1 MTGSGLAWASV
12 PLPVIRGQLLE
23 GNGSPSRAQHWND
36 GRSEPV
42 EVAEA
47 KARNGSLR
55 SRKLRQD
62 SRHPRAMKPSGA
74 RFLTQPGRRHAAGGG
89 AQKPGEALS
98 SDRPVPLSAEDAVVD
113 RLKIVPLRLPQLLP
127 EPTPWNFRKTV
138 GRRGCKRARKGP
150 AALPDASTA

>member
-1 MTGSGLAWASV
+1 MTGSGLAGGSV
-12 PLPVIRGQLLE
+12 TWPVIRGRRLE
-23 GNGSPSRAQHWND
+23 GNGSPSRGQHWND

-47 KARNGSLR
+47 KARSGSLR

-74 RFLTQPGRRHAAGGG
+74 RFLTQPGREHAAVEG
-89 AQKPGEALS
+89 AHKPGEALS

-113 RLKIVPLRLPQLLP
+113 RLKV
-127 EPTPWNFRKTV
+127 
-138 GRRGCKRARKGP
+138 
-150 AALPDASTA
+150 